1 MNCTENYQL
10 NQWEKIDRVLM
21 EDFNADN
28 EKIDA
33 ALAEM
38 AQLAVRAGNCRIV
51 YGSYQGTGTFGS
63 SGANVLTFTG
73 RPLAIMVT
81 GMYQFFSVRGAKSA
95 VAYYGSNQEAMESL
109 TWGETN
115 VSWVSASAGQ
125 QLNEN
130 NTSYYY
136 IALLATDE

>member
-1 MNCTENYQL
+1 MNYTENYQL
-10 NQWEKIDRVLM
+10 PQWVETDRVLM
-21 EDFNADN
+21 EDFNDNN

-38 AQLAVRAGNCRIV
+38 AQAAAGAGNCRIV
-51 YGSYQGTGTFGS
+51 YGSYQGTGEYGPSHPTT
-63 SGANVLTFTG
+63 LTFTG
-73 RPLAIMVT
+73 KPLAILVS
-81 GMYQFFSVRGAKSA
+81 GMYQFFSVRGTTSA
-95 VAYYGSNQEAMESL
+95 VAYYSSNQEAMESL
-109 TWGETN
+109 TWGEN
-115 VSWVSASAGQ
+115 SVSWVSASAGQ